1 VGYDP
6 NPRRVK
12 DAPKTIPFLVGI
24 FALAIAAES
33 IVLLITVLPAI
44 SPNEVLSRFLSQT
57 RSRGLGPAGA
67 DHRRDPGTLA
77 LPLPQKPHVRLAPF
91 IYPERRLSEIRF
103 SYR

>member
-1 VGYDP
+1 MGYDP

-44 SPNEVLSRFLSQT
+44 SPNEVLSRFLSQHVVEDWVPLALIIGGILGLWLY
-57 RSRGLGPAGA
+57 RSRKNHTS
-67 DHRRDPGTLA
+67 D
-77 LPLPQKPHVRLAPF
+77 
-91 IYPERRLSEIRF
+91 
-103 SYR
+103 

>member
-6 NPRRVK
+6 NPLRVK

-44 SPNEVLSRFLSQT
+44 SPNEVLSRFLSQHVVEDWASLALIIGGILGLWLY
-57 RSRGLGPAGA
+57 RSRKNPTS
-67 DHRRDPGTLA
+67 D
-77 LPLPQKPHVRLAPF
+77 
-91 IYPERRLSEIRF
+91 
-103 SYR
+103 